1 MSRSKLAKT
10 TVTPGEPAAIYCRIS
25 HTKDEDQT
33 GVDRQERICREI
45 AERLQLRV
53 ESSHVYVDNNRSA
66 WQRNRKRPGWEEM
79 LKAMGEGEI
88 RHVIVYHPD
97 RLMRQPKDLE
107 ELLSIADDKRI
118 LLHGEANRRDLSDPD
133 DRFILR
139 IEVAHACRSSD
150 DASRRIKEA
159 LKDKAREGQPHVG
172 NRPYGYT
179 SDGRAIIEKEA
190 EIVRE
195 VFRRFLDGE
204 SVDHIAQDLAARSI
218 PASKGNTWQPHNVRH
233 LLASKFVAGVR
244 IHQGEEAGVGAWPA
258 IIDRGQWDEVQ
269 RLREFRAVQA
279 RDRQK
284 RPARYYLLRGVATC
298 SCGMRMA
305 GTNTRQ
311 GQYSYYRCCRADG
324 IGPQKCNRS
333 ISAGP
338 LEAFVR
344 DVAIKVLTKL
354 DTSGY
359 EPATTTRPEAELIA
373 DEKDRAKLEELKQ
386 LWLNDDDFT
395 TADFQSMR
403 APILKRM
410 KERQRKTVKRPIAV
424 LEGIAGPDAEANWVQ
439 LEEAEDYARMN
450 AIYRFLFAAVIVRPP
465 KRKGRG
471 FDTGRVDVEPN
482 PLD

>member
-1 MSRSKLAKT
+1 MSRSKLAMAA
-10 TVTPGEPAAIYCRIS
+10 VTPGEPAAIYCRIS
-25 HTKDEDQT
+25 HTRDEDQT

-53 ESSHVYVDNNRSA
+53 ESAHVYVDNNRSA

-79 LKAMGEGEI
+79 LKAMGDGEI

-150 DASRRIKEA
+150 DTSRRLKDA
-159 LKDKAREGQPHVG
+159 LKDKAREGRPHVG

-179 SDGRAIIEKEA
+179 SDGRAVIEAEA

-195 VFRRFLDGE
+195 VFRRYLDGE
-204 SVDHIAQDLAARSI
+204 SPQRIAQDLTARGVTT
-218 PASKGNTWQPHNVRH
+218 SKEKTWQPENVRH
-233 LLASKFVAGVR
+233 LLSSNFVAGVR
-244 IHQGEEAGVGAWPA
+244 IHQGEEVAVGTWPA

-269 RLREFRAVQA
+269 RLREYRAEQS
-279 RDRQK
+279 RDNQK
-284 RPARYYLLRGVATC
+284 RPTRRYLLRGVATC
-298 SCGMRMA
+298 ACGARMA
-305 GTNTRQ
+305 GTNGGR
-311 GQYSYYRCCRADG
+311 YAYYRCTRADETG
-324 IGPQKCNRS
+324 TQKCNRS
-333 ISAGP
+333 VSAGP
-338 LEAFVR
+338 LEEFVR

-359 EPATTTRPEAELIA
+359 EPAATTRPEADVLA
-373 DEKDRAKLEELKQ
+373 DEKDRTKLAELKE

-424 LEGIAGPDAEANWVQ
+424 LEGIAGPDAEANWER
-439 LEEAEDYARMN
+439 LEEAEDHARMN
-450 AIYRFLFAAVIVRPP
+450 AIYRFLFAAVVVRPP
-465 KRKGRG
+465 TRRGRG
-471 FDTGRVDVEPN
+471 FDTDRVDIKPN

>member
-1 MSRSKLAKT
+1 MSRSKLARAAI
-10 TVTPGEPAAIYCRIS
+10 TPGEPAAIYCRIS
-25 HTKDEDQT
+25 HTRDEDQT

-53 ESSHVYVDNNRSA
+53 ESAHIYVDNNRSA

-79 LKAMGEGEI
+79 LKTMGDGEI

-150 DASRRIKEA
+150 DTSRRLIDA
-159 LKDKAREGQPHVG
+159 LKDKAREGKPHVG

-179 SDGRAIIEKEA
+179 PDGRAIIEEEA

-195 VFRRFLDGE
+195 VFRRYLDGE
-204 SVDHIAQDLAARSI
+204 SPTHIARDLAARSI
-218 PASKGNTWQPHNVRH
+218 LSSKGNTWQPQNVRH
-233 LLASKFVAGVR
+233 LLASTFVAGIR
-244 IHQGEEAGVGAWPA
+244 MHKGEEVGVGTWPA

-269 RLREFRAVQA
+269 RFSEYRAERSRES
-279 RDRQK
+279 QK
-284 RPARYYLLRGVATC
+284 RPTRRYLLRGVATC
-298 SCGMRMA
+298 SCGMRMG
-305 GTNTRQ
+305 GTNSVR
-311 GQYSYYRCCRADG
+311 YAYYRCTRAG
-324 IGPQKCNRS
+324 NVGQEKCNRS
-333 ISAGP
+333 IVAEP

-354 DTSGY
+354 DTSGN
-359 EPATTTRPEAELIA
+359 EPPTTVRPEADVEA
-373 DEKDRAKLEELKQ
+373 DEKDRAKLRELKD

-403 APILKRM
+403 APVLKRM
-410 KERQRKTVKRPIAV
+410 KERQRRTVNRPIAV
-424 LEGIAGPDAEANWVQ
+424 LKGIAGPEAEANWER
-439 LEEAEDYARMN
+439 LEQAEDYARMN
-450 AIYRFLFAAVIVRPP
+450 AIYRFLFSAVVVRPP
-465 KRKGRG
+465 TKKGRG
-471 FDTGRVDVEPN
+471 FDTDRVDIQPN

>member
-1 MSRSKLAKT
+1 MIDVTPCSYSVSVSRSKLGRT

-25 HTKDEDQT
+25 HARDEDQT
-33 GVDRQERICREI
+33 GVDRQERICRDI

-53 ESSHVYVDNNRSA
+53 EPAHVYVDNNRSA

-79 LKAMGEGEI
+79 LKAMREGDI

-150 DASRRIKEA
+150 DTSRRLKDA
-159 LKDKAREGQPHVG
+159 LKDKAREGKPHVG

-179 SDGRAIIEKEA
+179 SDGRAIIEEEA

-195 VFRRFLDGE
+195 VFRRYLDGE
-204 SVDHIAQDLAARSI
+204 SPRHIAQDLTARSVLT
-218 PASKGNTWQPHNVRH
+218 SKGKTWQPENVRH
-233 LLASKFVAGVR
+233 LLSSNFVAGVR
-244 IHQGEEAGVGAWPA
+244 IHQGEEVGIGAWPA

-269 RLREFRAVQA
+269 RLREYRAERS
-279 RDRQK
+279 RDEQK
-284 RPARYYLLRGVATC
+284 RPTRYYLLRGVATC
-298 SCGMRMA
+298 ACGVRMA
-305 GTNTRQ
+305 GTNSR
-311 GQYSYYRCCRADG
+311 YAYYRCTRADETG
-324 IGPQKCNRS
+324 KQKCNRS
-333 ISAGP
+333 VSAGP
-338 LEAFVR
+338 LEDFVR
-344 DVAIKVLTKL
+344 DVAIKVLTRL

-359 EPATTTRPEAELIA
+359 EPAATTRPAADVLA
-373 DEKDRAKLEELKQ
+373 DEKDSAKLEELKE

-403 APILKRM
+403 APILKPM
-410 KERQRKTVKRPIAV
+410 KERQRRTVRRPVAV
-424 LEGIAGPDAEANWVQ
+424 LEGIAGPDAEGNWGR
-439 LEEAEDYARMN
+439 LEKAEDYARMN
-450 AIYRFLFAAVIVRPP
+450 ATIDSCSPP
-465 KRKGRG
+465 
-471 FDTGRVDVEPN
+471 
-482 PLD
+482 

>member
-1 MSRSKLAKT
+1 MSRSKLARAAI
-10 TVTPGEPAAIYCRIS
+10 TPGEPAAIYCRIS

-53 ESSHVYVDNNRSA
+53 ESAHVYVDNNRSA

-107 ELLSIADDKRI
+107 ELLSIADDKRV

-150 DASRRIKEA
+150 DASRRLKYA
-159 LKDKAREGQPHVG
+159 LKDKAREGNPHVG

-179 SDGRAIIEKEA
+179 SDGRAIIEEEA
-190 EIVRE
+190 KIVRE
-195 VFRRFLDGE
+195 VFRRYLDGE
-204 SVDHIAQDLAARSI
+204 SPMHIAQDLTARSI
-218 PASKGNTWQPHNVRH
+218 LTSKGKTWQPENVRH
-233 LLASKFVAGVR
+233 LLSSNFVAGVR
-244 IHQGEEAGVGAWPA
+244 IHQGEEVGVGTWPA

-269 RLREFRAVQA
+269 RQKEYRAERSREK
-279 RDRQK
+279 QK
-284 RPARYYLLRGVATC
+284 QPTRRYLLRGVATC
-298 SCGMRMA
+298 ACGARMG
-305 GTNTRQ
+305 GTNSGR
-311 GQYSYYRCCRADG
+311 YAYYRCTRADEVG
-324 IGPQKCNRS
+324 QTKCNRS
-333 ISAGP
+333 VVAGP

-344 DVAIKVLTKL
+344 DVAIEVLTKL
-354 DTSGY
+354 DTSGH
-359 EPATTTRPEAELIA
+359 EPATTVRPEADVAA
-373 DEKDRAKLEELKQ
+373 DEKDRAKLRELKE

-395 TADFQSMR
+395 TADFQAMR
-403 APILKRM
+403 APVLKRM

-424 LEGIAGPDAEANWVQ
+424 LKGIAGPDAKANWER
-439 LEEAEDYARMN
+439 LELEEDYARMN
-450 AIYRFLFAAVIVRPP
+450 AIYRFLFAAVVVRPP

-471 FDTGRVDVEPN
+471 FDTDRVDIKPN